1 MFINKLNNKDNVLYL
16 LAILLFNSVY
26 LGNLIIH
33 ISILFAFIYALF
45 FIKEINLDITD
56 KCLIIFGL
64 YLIVS
69 SINKSEYLIN
79 AFYFLKYVI
88 LYFFIKFI
96 FTKIDTK
103 TFNRV
108 IQTSSILII
117 FLIIDLNYQK
127 ITGYDIFG
135 FQSLVGG
142 RLTGPFKDELIPGSV
157 LLYIGFYFIFFY

>member
-69 SINKSEYLIN
+69 FGPAHSCLSSNGLYLRVFDDDKAMPALAVFKSKPDANNI
-79 AFYFLKYVI
+79 
-88 LYFFIKFI
+88 
-96 FTKIDTK
+96 
-103 TFNRV
+103 
-108 IQTSSILII
+108 S
-117 FLIIDLNYQK
+117 
-127 ITGYDIFG
+127 
-135 FQSLVGG
+135 
-142 RLTGPFKDELIPGSV
+142 
-157 LLYIGFYFIFFY
+157 